1 MDKSPLTDNPSES
14 ANAKSMADD
23 DMPSHV
29 TSDIAFW
36 GMTGTQGLGAF
47 NDNMFKQLLLLLLLL
62 TVSETADYQSIAMLV
77 FALPFLLFSGPAG
90 FLADKY
96 SKRTVVILS
105 KVAEIVAMALGV
117 VAFYYYET
125 HGFAGLFVVL
135 FLMGLQS
142 TFFAPA
148 KYGIL
153 PEMLHEHDLPK
164 ANGIFLMITFL
175 AIIFGT
181 VAAGAILDNFGPVE
195 SGEVL
200 DNSKSKLWIGSGFCV
215 LVAILGTGTSLLLRK
230 VPASTPNSKFSM
242 STFAIPKKTV
252 QLFRSDFNLLS
263 ALLAS
268 CAFWLCAGVVFPS
281 VNSLGIDQLDL
292 SPGRTSILSGSIGAG
307 IALGCLIAGLLSR
320 GKIEFRLVR
329 IGSWGIIACLVL
341 MALPGSEDDFGH
353 LLGFYGSLPVL
364 ILLGVFTGFFSV
376 PIQVYLQAKAPEDQ
390 KGQVIAEMSRA
401 NWVAIFMSG
410 LLYGLFDLILNYCN
424 MDRCWLFAFTAV
436 LMLPVALIYHP
447 KSETLA

>member
-1 MDKSPLTDNPSES
+1 MPPADNPYES
-14 ANAKSMADD
+14 PIAKSMAKDVV
-23 DMPSHV
+23 PSQL
-29 TSDIAFW
+29 TSDAAFW

-47 NDNMFKQLLLLLLLL
+47 NDNMFKQLLLLLA
-62 TVSETADYQSIAMLV
+62 VSQAADHQSIAMLV

-90 FLADKY
+90 FLSDKF
-96 SKRTVVILS
+96 SKRTIVILS

-117 VAFYYYET
+117 VAFYYYDSL
-125 HGFAGLFVVL
+125 GVSGLFAVL

-142 TFFAPA
+142 AFFAPA

-164 ANGIFLMITFL
+164 ANGIFLMTTFL

-181 VAAGAILDNFGPVE
+181 VAAGWILDNFTTT
-195 SGEVL
+195 
-200 DNSKSKLWIGSGFCV
+200 LWMGSGFCV
-215 LVAILGTGTSLLLRK
+215 LVAILGTGTSFLIRK
-230 VPASTPNSKFSM
+230 VPASTPDSKFSK
-242 STFAIPKKTV
+242 STFAIPKKTI
-252 QLFRSDFNLLS
+252 QLFRSDFSLLS

-268 CAFWLCAGVVFPS
+268 CAFWLCAGIVQQA
-281 VNSLGIDQLDL
+281 VNSLGKVQLLLTD
-292 SPGRTSILSGSIGAG
+292 GNTSILNGSIGAG
-307 IALGCLIAGLLSR
+307 IAIGCMVAGLLSR

-329 IGSWGIIACLVL
+329 IGSWGIIVCLVL
-341 MALPGSEDDFGH
+341 MALPGSQQGH

-364 ILLGVFTGFFSV
+364 TLLGLFTGFFSV
-376 PIQVYLQAKAPEDQ
+376 PIQVYLQAKAPDDQ

-410 LLYGLFDLILNYCN
+410 LLYFVFDKILRFAE

-447 KSETLA
+447 KSETLE